1 MCHFQR
7 MKSMVSRGFLFQ
19 RSVIGGFGRQSAQ
32 LIGSGPNAIHLTV
45 TVDTSLD
52 KLRAGNRDY
61 FIRWPVFDDARLG
74 AARTQK
80 ARG

>member
-1 MCHFQR
+1 
-7 MKSMVSRGFLFQ
+7 MVLMVLLFQ
-19 RSVIGGFGRQSAQ
+19 CSAADGFGRQSAQ

-52 KLRAGNRDY
+52 KLRAGNWDY
-61 FIRWPVFDDARLG
+61 FIRRPVFDDARLG